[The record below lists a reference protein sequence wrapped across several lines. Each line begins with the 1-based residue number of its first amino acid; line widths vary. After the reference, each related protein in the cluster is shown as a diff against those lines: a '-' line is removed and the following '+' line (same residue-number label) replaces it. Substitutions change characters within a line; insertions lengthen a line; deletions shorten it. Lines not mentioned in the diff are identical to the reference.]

1 MVRSS
6 VIYSQQGCVSLQTFV
21 VDKSGEVIYVH
32 QPPKG
37 SDVKE
42 HITKS
47 LEALR
52 NKGGSSGGSGG
63 GGGLANDASKAGQSA
78 PTAGSLESLKNLP
91 DEANESYSGAET
103 LK

>member
-1 MVRSS
+1 M
-6 VIYSQQGCVSLQTFV
+6 LQTFV
-21 VDKSGEVIYVH
+21 VDKSGELIFVH

-52 NKGGSSGGSGG
+52 NKGGSASGG
-63 GGGLANDASKAGQSA
+63 GQANDASKAGQNA
-78 PTAGSLESLKNLP
+78 PSAGSLESLKNLP
-91 DEANESYSGAET
+91 DDANQSYSGAET
-103 LK
+103 L

>member
-1 MVRSS
+1 M
-6 VIYSQQGCVSLQTFV
+6 
-21 VDKSGEVIYVH
+21 VDKSGEIIYVH

-52 NKGGSSGGSGG
+52 NKGGSGSDGEQR
-63 GGGLANDASKAGQSA
+63 NDASKAGQNA
-78 PTAGSLESLKNLP
+78 PSAGSLESLKNLP